1 MKKFRIRAK
10 KYSEYDWLPEYSEI
24 STIYG
29 VVISNLKT
37 PSGLHFKSKK
47 EADEE
52 TLRILKENNK
62 ISEDDI
68 EIV

>member
-10 KYSEYDWLPEYSEI
+10 KYSEYDWFPEYSEMSSI
-24 STIYG
+24 NGIVT
-29 VVISNLKT
+29 SNPKT

-52 TLRILKENNK
+52 TLRILRENKK
-62 ISEDDI
+62 ISENDI
-68 EIV
+68 EII

>member
-1 MKKFRIRAK
+1 MKKYRIRAR

-24 STIYG
+24 STVNG
-29 VVISNLKT
+29 VVTNNSKT

-52 TLRILKENNK
+52 ALRILKGSSK